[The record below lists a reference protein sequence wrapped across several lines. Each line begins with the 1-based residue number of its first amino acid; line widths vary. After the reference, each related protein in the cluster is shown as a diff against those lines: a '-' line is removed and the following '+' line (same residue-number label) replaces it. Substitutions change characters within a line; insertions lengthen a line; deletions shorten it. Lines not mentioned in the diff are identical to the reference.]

1 MAASS
6 QPLVICVTG
15 AECTGK
21 STLAARLAGNLGM
34 PLVVEA
40 ARDYLSDRAR
50 YQAAD
55 LLAIA
60 RAQIALEEQAL
71 GHGRPVVADTD
82 LSVIQ
87 VWWEEKYGAL
97 PPDLLTLLEARSA
110 RRYLLMA
117 PDLPWEFD
125 PLRENPHDRP
135 RLHQRYREILEAG
148 PFPWAEISGHG
159 DRRLRSAR
167 RQVEAWLAGTGSGSD
182 RREG

>member
-1 MAASS
+1 MADSS
-6 QPLVICVTG
+6 PPLVICVTG

-21 STLAARLAGNLGM
+21 STLAAQLAGRLGM

-40 ARDYLSDRAR
+40 ARDYLAGRTH

-60 RAQIALEEQAL
+60 RAQIALEAQAL
-71 GHGRPVVADTD
+71 AHGRPIVADTD

-87 VWWEEKYGAL
+87 VWWEEKYGTL
-97 PPDLLTLLEARSA
+97 PPDLLTLLEARST

-125 PLRENPHDRP
+125 PLRENPHDRA
-135 RLHQRYREILEAG
+135 RLHERYREILDAG
-148 PFPWAEISGHG
+148 PFPWAEVSGHG
-159 DRRLRSAR
+159 DRRLRAAR
-167 RQVEAWLAGTGSGSD
+167 RHVDAWLAGTG